1 MTSGLTFL
9 DMSDTT
15 GVCWYRHGGER
26 LGYTMMISFLG
37 IFPVCLIIHGTG
49 HPVRWALLIPGA
61 VLVAAIAAWAPV
73 PLRAGIGVT
82 PDRILIR
89 TAAGG
94 TTAIPWAQVTGF
106 EGGKGS
112 SMRDSEGMVYVLTS
126 GGERLHTAG
135 YSAPSA
141 AVKELWQ
148 LLRAL
153 EDERLARMPGAV
165 STVPALPPPPPAP
178 GKSYAAPLAAGFGV
192 ILLIAAGTLPLYFGV
207 TGIGPGLRAASGGGT
222 AGYYIPQRETTGKGG
237 QWYGEFRLPDG
248 AVTRRDTG
256 IEDVSMGAL
265 RTGVPVAARDTGYL
279 DGVFPRDDPGAWHG
293 PADMFAGAAW
303 FYTATLVVLIRLR
316 ILSRRR
322 DRDDDDDDGN
332 VTAAP
337 PVGHQNLRAH
347 DVRPRYPAG
356 PGRRTGLFGYLFHDR
371 SARSAATSRAR
382 YRWCVVAWARG

>member
-9 DMSDTT
+9 DMSDSM
-15 GVCWYRHGGER
+15 GVRWYQHGGER
-26 LGYTMMISFLG
+26 LGYTMIISFLG

-61 VLVAAIAAWAPV
+61 VLVAAIAAWARV

-89 TAAGG
+89 TAAGD
-94 TTAIPWAQVTGF
+94 TTAVPWAQVSGF

-112 SMRDSEGMVYVLTS
+112 STRDSEGTVYVLTS

-135 YSAPSA
+135 YSAPRTA
-141 AVKELWQ
+141 ATELWQ

-153 EDERLARMPGAV
+153 DDERLARMPGAV
-165 STVPALPPPPPAP
+165 STVPASPPPPPPPTP
-178 GKSYAAPLAAGFGV
+178 GKSYAAPLLAGLGV
-192 ILLIAAGTLPLYFGV
+192 ILLIATGTLPLYFGV

-222 AGYYIPQRETTGKGG
+222 AGYYTPQRETTGKGA

-248 AVTRRDTG
+248 TVTRRDTG

-265 RTGVPVAARDTGYL
+265 RTGVPVAARDTGYF

-322 DRDDDDDDGN
+322 DRNDDDGN

-337 PVGHQNLRAH
+337 SAGHQNLRAQ
-347 DVRPRYPAG
+347 DVPPRASCWLGMPNRVICADERG
-356 PGRRTGLFGYLFHDR
+356 PDSH
-371 SARSAATSRAR
+371 S
-382 YRWCVVAWARG
+382 